1 MKIGI
6 DLGTT
11 NCALAYIDE
20 REAED
25 LEFPPVHVFE
35 TPQLVAAG
43 RVEARRTLPSFLFL
57 EDGEPVGAYAR
68 EQGALVPTRL
78 VHSAKSWL
86 SNPDVDRTAKILP
99 WDSPETGRVLSPVE
113 VSARYLAKFREE
125 WDRAK
130 SAPLAEQDI
139 VLTVP
144 ASFDEEA
151 RELTVMAAKE
161 AGIERLTLLEEPAAA
176 FYSWIANNLAQ
187 SRKKLFNGQVVLV
200 CDVGGGT
207 SDFSLIRV
215 AREGDLVNFTRTA
228 VGQHLLLGGDNLD
241 LTLAWLVETKLNA
254 QLTIRQRSGLRRQC
268 SAAKEK
274 LLNDPNLKSVE
285 ITVLGTGSS
294 LIGKSLKTEILREE
308 ALELALEGFL
318 PFTERGEAPKEEK
331 RSLFRELGLPYV
343 SDAAVT
349 RHLNAFLE
357 PTGETPDAILFNGGF
372 FIPEILRGRVAE
384 AVGRWYGRRPEIF
397 ENIDLDL
404 AVARGAAYYSY
415 VRSTGSGVLV
425 RGGLPRTYY
434 IGLGEAREG
443 KFPAVCLVPRG
454 AEEGASVE
462 VDNGALQL
470 VANRPVSF
478 RLYSSLTRTE
488 DKLGDV
494 LEFSA
499 DDASLHGHAPLHAVI
514 RFGKKAEERLIPVK
528 LGARLTELG
537 TLETWC
543 ESKISENRWR
553 LQFELRKRA
562 AAQQPAERK
571 AAAVVSEQALK
582 RSLELIGAVFS
593 SGAKSPGAGGASGG
607 APPEELPSKLEQTM
621 GLGRNSWP
629 VAAIRQMADAFLAAA
644 DGRKKSPAYEA
655 RWLNL
660 CGFCLR
666 PGFGYPG
673 DDFRIEQTR
682 KIYASGLTHGN
693 QMQCEIDWWIFWGRL
708 AGGLNRNQQTDV
720 YQRLAASLLPRGNKK
735 PQRINS
741 ALLREMW
748 RTASSLE
755 LLPVGTK
762 TELGEALIKRVKTGD
777 YKESELWCL
786 ARLGARK
793 LFYGP
798 INLVAPPATATRWAE
813 ALLKVA
819 NAAKPLA
826 ANAAEPLAANA
837 AEPLAANASEALAA
851 MGRSTGDPTR
861 DLPAPTREAIR
872 VKLRA
877 APHAER
883 LLALFEG
890 EEADESTLGRIF
902 GEELPSGLVLVEEG
916 SGAIHTP

>member
-11 NCALAYIDE
+11 NSALAYIDD

-25 LEFPPVHVFE
+25 RDFPPVHIFE
-35 TPQLVAAG
+35 TPQLVAPG
-43 RVEARRTLPSFLFL
+43 RAEPRRTLPSFLFL
-57 EDGEPVGAYAR
+57 EDGQPVGVYAR

-113 VSARYLAKFREE
+113 VSARFLGKFREE
-125 WDRAK
+125 WDRVK
-130 SAPLAEQDI
+130 GIPLAEQEI

-151 RELTVMAAKE
+151 RELTVMAARD
-161 AGIERLTLLEEPAAA
+161 AGLERLTLLEEPAAA
-176 FYSWIANNLAQ
+176 FYSWISNNLAQ
-187 SRKKLFNGQVVLV
+187 SRKKLFDGQIVLV

-215 AREGDLVNFTRTA
+215 SREGDLVNFTRTA
-228 VGQHLLLGGDNLD
+228 VGKHLLLGGDNLD
-241 LTLAWLVETKLNA
+241 LTLAWLVETKLGA
-254 QLTIRQRSGLRRQC
+254 ALSIRQRSGLRRQC
-268 SAAKEK
+268 SAAKER
-274 LLNDPNLKSVE
+274 LLTDANLKSVD
-285 ITVLGTGSS
+285 ITVLGTGSA
-294 LIGKSLKTEILREE
+294 LIGKTLKSEILRAE

-318 PFTERGEAPKEEK
+318 PFTERGEAPKDEK

-343 SDAAVT
+343 SDPAIS

-357 PTGETPDAILFNGGF
+357 PTGQAPDAILFNGGF
-372 FIPEILRGRVAE
+372 FIPEILRERVAE
-384 AVGRWYGRRPEIF
+384 VVGKWYGRRPEIL
-397 ENIDLDL
+397 ENSELDL

-434 IGLGEAREG
+434 IGLGDVHEG
-443 KFPAVCLVPRG
+443 KFSAVCLAPRG
-454 AEEGASVE
+454 AEEGATVE
-462 VDNGALQL
+462 IDNGALQL

-478 RLYSSLTRTE
+478 RLYSSLTRTG
-488 DKLGDV
+488 DRLGEL
-494 LEFSA
+494 LEFPAEGS
-499 DDASLHGHAPLHAVI
+499 DLHVHAPLNAVI

-528 LGARLTELG
+528 LGARLTEIG
-537 TLETWC
+537 TLDTWC

-562 AAQQPAERK
+562 AAEPAERK
-571 AAAVVSEQALK
+571 AAAVVGEQAVK
-582 RSLELIGAVFS
+582 NSAALIEAMFAPS
-593 SGAKSPGAGGASGG
+593 AKSPF
-607 APPEELPSKLEQTM
+607 PPEEAPSRLEQAM
-621 GLGRNSWP
+621 GLGKNSWP
-629 VAAIRQMADAFLAAA
+629 LSAIRQLADAFLAAA

-682 KIYASGLTHGN
+682 RLYSAGIAYGN
-693 QMQCEIDWWIFWGRL
+693 QVQCEIDWWIFWGRL
-708 AGGLNRNQQTDV
+708 AGGLNRNQQGDI
-720 YQRLAASLLPRGNKK
+720 YQRLSGFLLPRGNKK
-735 PQRINS
+735 PQRINP

-748 RTASSLE
+748 RTAASLE

-762 TELGEALIKRVKTGD
+762 TELGEALLKRVKVGD

-798 INLVAPPATATRWAE
+798 INLVVPPATVTRWIE
-813 ALLKVA
+813 ALLKLP
-819 NAAKPLA
+819 AAG
-826 ANAAEPLAANA
+826 
-837 AEPLAANASEALAA
+837 EALAGMA
-851 MGRSTGDPTR
+851 RRTEDPMR
-861 DLPAPTREAIR
+861 DVPAATASA
-872 VKLRA
+872 VRA
-877 APHAER
+877 RIEPLPHADR
-883 LLALFEG
+883 LLAMIEG
-890 EEADESTLGRIF
+890 EEEDDRTLGRIF
-902 GEELPSGLVLVEEG
+902 GEELPSGLVLVE
-916 SGAIHTP
+916 

>member
-1 MKIGI
+1 LKIGI

-11 NCALAYIDE
+11 NSALAYIDE

-25 LEFPPVHVFE
+25 RDFPPVHIFE
-35 TPQLVAAG
+35 TPQLVAPG
-43 RVEARRTLPSFLFL
+43 RVEPRRTLPSFLFL
-57 EDGEPVGAYAR
+57 EDGQPVGVYAS

-125 WDRAK
+125 WDRIK
-130 SAPLAEQDI
+130 GAPLGEHDL

-151 RELTVMAAKE
+151 RELTVMAARE

-187 SRKKLFNGQVVLV
+187 SRKKLFDGQVVLV

-215 AREGDLVNFTRTA
+215 SREGDLVNFTRTA
-228 VGQHLLLGGDNLD
+228 VGKHLLLGGDNLD
-241 LTLAWLVETKLNA
+241 LTLAWLVETKLNVP
-254 QLTIRQRSGLRRQC
+254 LSIRQRSGLRRQC
-268 SAAKEK
+268 SAAKER

-285 ITVLGTGSS
+285 ITVLGAGSS
-294 LIGKSLKTEILREE
+294 LIGKSLKTEIRREE

-318 PFTERGEAPKEEK
+318 PYSERGEAPKEEK

-343 SDAAVT
+343 TDPAIT

-372 FIPEILRGRVAE
+372 FIPEILRERVADV
-384 AVGRWYGRRPEIF
+384 VGRWYGRRPEIL

-434 IGLGEAREG
+434 IALGEAREG
-443 KFPAVCLVPRG
+443 KFPAICMMPRG
-454 AEEGASVE
+454 AEEGIAVE
-462 VDNGALQL
+462 VDNSALQL

-488 DKLGDV
+488 DKLGEV
-494 LEFSA
+494 IEFPA
-499 DDASLHGHAPLHAVI
+499 DDPDLHRHAPLHAVI

-528 LGARLTELG
+528 LGARLTEVG
-537 TLETWC
+537 TLQTWC
-543 ESKISENRWR
+543 ESKVSDNRWN
-553 LQFELRKRA
+553 LQFELRKP
-562 AAQQPAERK
+562 AAQAPVERK

-582 RSLELIGAVFS
+582 SSVELIGAVFS
-593 SGAKSPGAGGASGG
+593 PTAKSPIA
-607 APPEELPSKLEQTM
+607 PEELPAKIEQTM
-621 GLGRNSWP
+621 GLGKNSWP
-629 VAAIRQMADAFLAAA
+629 LSAIRSMADAFLAAA
-644 DGRKKSPAYEA
+644 DGRKKSPPYEA
-655 RWLNL
+655 RWYNL

-673 DDFRIEQTR
+673 DDFRIEQAR
-682 KIYASGLTHGN
+682 RIYAGGISYGN
-693 QMQCEIDWWIFWGRL
+693 QVQCEIDWWIFWGRL
-708 AGGLNRNQQTDV
+708 AGGLNRNQQTDI
-720 YQRLAASLLPRGNKK
+720 YQRLSAFLLPRGNKK
-735 PQRINS
+735 PQRLNA

-762 TELGEALIKRVKTGD
+762 TELGEALIKRVKAGD

-786 ARLGARK
+786 SRLGARK

-798 INLVAPPATATRWAE
+798 MNLVVPPATAARWAE
-813 ALLKVA
+813 TLLKA
-819 NAAKPLA
+819 SNAGD
-826 ANAAEPLAANA
+826 
-837 AEPLAANASEALAA
+837 ALAA
-851 MGRSTGDPTR
+851 IGRRTEDPTR
-861 DLPAPTREAIR
+861 DLPAPTRDAIR
-872 VKLRA
+872 RKLESL
-877 APHAER
+877 PHAER
-883 LLALFEG
+883 LLAVFEG
-890 EEADESTLGRIF
+890 EEEDETALGRIF
-902 GEELPSGLVLVEEG
+902 GEELPSGLVLVQAPE
-916 SGAIHTP
+916 AV

>member
-11 NCALAYIDE
+11 NSALAYIDE
-20 REAED
+20 VEAED
-25 LEFPPVHVFE
+25 RDFPPVHIFE

-43 RVEARRTLPSFLFL
+43 RIEPRRTLPSFLFL
-57 EDGEPVGAYAR
+57 EDGQPVGVYAR
-68 EQGALVPTRL
+68 EQGAIVPTRL

-99 WDSPETGRVLSPVE
+99 WDSQETGRVLSPVE
-113 VSARYLAKFREE
+113 VSARFIAKFREE

-130 SAPLAEQDI
+130 GLPLAAQDI

-151 RELTVMAAKE
+151 RELTVMAARE
-161 AGIERLTLLEEPAAA
+161 AGLERLTLLEEPAAA

-187 SRKKLFNGQVVLV
+187 SRKKLFDGQTVLV

-215 AREGDLVNFTRTA
+215 SRSGDLVDFTRTA

-241 LTLAWLVETKLNA
+241 LTLAWLVETKLGVP
-254 QLTIRQRSGLRRQC
+254 LSIRQRSGLRRQC
-268 SAAKEK
+268 TAAKEK
-274 LLNDPNLKSVE
+274 LLGDASLQSVE
-285 ITVLGTGSS
+285 ITVLGSGSA

-318 PFTERGEAPKEEK
+318 PFTQRGEAPKEEK

-343 SDAAVT
+343 SDPAIT

-357 PTGETPDAILFNGGF
+357 PTGQVPDAILFNGGF
-372 FIPEILRGRVAE
+372 FIPEILQARAADV
-384 AVGRWYGRRPEIF
+384 VGQWYGRRPEIL
-397 ENIDLDL
+397 ENTELDL

-425 RGGLPRTYY
+425 RGGLPRAYY
-434 IGLGEAREG
+434 IALGEPRDG

-454 AEEGASVE
+454 TEEGASIE
-462 VDNGALQL
+462 IDNQALQL

-478 RLYSSLTRTE
+478 RLYSSLTRAD

-494 LEFSA
+494 LEFRTGDA
-499 DDASLHGHAPLHAVI
+499 DLHTHAPLNAVI
-514 RFGKKAEERLIPVK
+514 RFGKKAEERFIPVK
-528 LGARLTELG
+528 LGARLTEIG

-543 ESKISENRWR
+543 ESKIGDNRWR
-553 LQFELRKRA
+553 LQFELRKQA
-562 AAQQPAERK
+562 AVEQPADRK
-571 AAAVVSEQALK
+571 AAAVVGEPALK
-582 RSLELIGAVFS
+582 SSLELVSAVFS
-593 SGAKSPGAGGASGG
+593 PTAKSPIA
-607 APPEELPSKLEQTM
+607 PEEVPAKLEQTM
-621 GLGRNSWP
+621 GLGKNSWP
-629 VAAIRQMADAFLAAA
+629 LSAIRQLADAFLSTA
-644 DGRKKSPAYEA
+644 DGRKKSPAYEI

-673 DDFRIEQTR
+673 DDFRLEQAR
-682 KIYASGLTHGN
+682 RIYASGLTHGN
-693 QMQCEIDWWIFWGRL
+693 QVQCEVEWWIFWGRL

-720 YQRLAASLLPRGNKK
+720 YQRLSGFLLPRGNKK
-735 PQRINS
+735 PPRINA

-755 LLPVGTK
+755 LLPVGAK
-762 TELGEALIKRVKTGD
+762 TELGETLLKRVKLGD
-777 YKESELWCL
+777 FKESELWCL
-786 ARLGARK
+786 SRLAARK

-798 INLVAPPATATRWAE
+798 TNLVIPPAAVARWVETLLNIPTAGD
-813 ALLKVA
+813 
-819 NAAKPLA
+819 
-826 ANAAEPLAANA
+826 
-837 AEPLAANASEALAA
+837 ALAA
-851 MGRSTGDPTR
+851 MSRRTDDPMR
-861 DLPAPTREAIR
+861 DLPIATREAVSR
-872 VKLRA
+872 KLQSL
-877 APHAER
+877 PHAAR
-883 LLALFEG
+883 LAAVLDGDEDDSALA
-890 EEADESTLGRIF
+890 RIF
-902 GEELPSGLVLVEEG
+902 GEELPSGLVLAAPLDAG
-916 SGAIHTP
+916 FPA